1 MDRAADGLVESGR
14 ALSAL
19 YEAVRQIAPEA
30 LARTDR
36 ALDAL
41 DRLASSAERAV
52 DLAER
57 VEQEERS
64 RRAETP
70 EEDVSRG

>member
-19 YEAVRQIAPEA
+19 YEAVRQIAPEV
-30 LARTDR
+30 LSRGDR

-41 DRLASSAERAV
+41 DRIATSAERAV
-52 DLAER
+52 DLAEKLSER
-57 VEQEERS
+57 V
-64 RRAETP
+64 
-70 EEDVSRG
+70 DLDG